1 MSYMTGMKTLA
12 LSLLASLFVAS
23 PALASVS
30 EARSLLD
37 EGRYAEARV
46 AALEERSV
54 ESLNLAAEIMGA
66 EIMLMTAEDAKD
78 MAKDGMKLA
87 SEALERDP
95 SNTEARFLYA
105 LHTGFRTRASSPLG
119 IVMGGWIGK
128 TKDAIESFAAA
139 APGDPRADAL
149 RGAWHLGIV
158 RAAGDGKFDASLSEG
173 MARYDAAVAAMPD
186 DVTVLSNYAFSLIV
200 MDDPALLPRAKE
212 LMEELRGVEA
222 TDAFERETKARM
234 MALLAVVDQPE
245 ELRSQAKALLN
256 TQEE

>member
-1 MSYMTGMKTLA
+1 MKKLILA
-12 LSLLASLFVAS
+12 LMAGLLAAT

-37 EGRYAEARV
+37 AGRYAEARA

-66 EIMLMTAEDAKD
+66 EIMLMTTDDAKD
-78 MAKDGMKLA
+78 LAKEGMKITA
-87 SEALERDP
+87 EALEADP

-128 TKDAIESFAAA
+128 TEDAIEDFAAA
-139 APGDPRADAL
+139 APSDPRADAL

-158 RAAGDGKFDASLSEG
+158 RAAGDGKFGASLTEG
-173 MARYDAAVAAMPD
+173 MARYDAAVAAMPN
-186 DVTVLSNYAFSLIV
+186 DVAVLSNYAFSLIV
-200 MDDPALLPRAKE
+200 MDDPALLPRAKA
-212 LMEELRGVEA
+212 LMEQLRDVA
-222 TDAFERETKARM
+222 ANDAFERETKARM
-234 MALLAVVDQPE
+234 MALLAVVDQPDA
-245 ELRSQAKALLN
+245 LRSQAKALLN